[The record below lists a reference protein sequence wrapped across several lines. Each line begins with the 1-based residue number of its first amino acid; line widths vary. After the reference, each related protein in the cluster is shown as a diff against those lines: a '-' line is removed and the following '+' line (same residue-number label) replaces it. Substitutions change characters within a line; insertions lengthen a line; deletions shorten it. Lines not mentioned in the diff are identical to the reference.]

1 MAEITDRRGLR
12 QEWDEIDKDIQKWN
26 RRNFDWYYIPSNH
39 KRKGGEV
46 KLDNIKDNLALE
58 LELLSNSIKES
69 KRNNEFLSCLLLKE
83 QEMTIEWVL
92 EQMEEKWKY

>member
-1 MAEITDRRGLR
+1 M
-12 QEWDEIDKDIQKWN
+12 
-26 RRNFDWYYIPSNH
+26 
-39 KRKGGEV
+39 

-92 EQMEEKWKY
+92 EQMEEE